1 MDGHREIDDRSE
13 RTGPTAM
20 NNASLDREIES
31 MLAAE
36 PSPEFVARVR
46 ARVAEESEPG
56 RWHVSWM
63 LAAAT
68 AVAAAIVALIVWP
81 SPEVTPAS
89 NGPVEPP
96 RIAEAAPAVA
106 PSPLPSPRP
115 VPKRVTAVSGGAA
128 AIERDRAIDI
138 ELPEVVLADNE
149 VKTFASLVARIRQ
162 SRFDVAIPAA
172 PNPDT
177 PLEVKELPPV
187 EPLEIEPLVKVAALQ
202 AEGERQ

>member
-1 MDGHREIDDRSE
+1 MDGHRPIDALNDS
-13 RTGPTAM
+13 
-20 NNASLDREIES
+20 SLDREIES
-31 MLAAE
+31 LVAVD

-46 ARVAEESEPG
+46 ARVAEEPEPG
-56 RWHVSWM
+56 RWRVSWM
-63 LAAAT
+63 FAAAT

-89 NGPVEPP
+89 NGPVEAP
-96 RIAEAAPAVA
+96 RIAEAAPAIA
-106 PSPLPSPRP
+106 PSPLPAPRL
-115 VPKRVTAVSGGAA
+115 VPERVPAVRAVAA

-138 ELPEVVLADNE
+138 EVPEVVLADNE

-187 EPLEIEPLVKVAALQ
+187 EPLEIEPIVRVAALQ

>member
-1 MDGHREIDDRSE
+1 MDGRRPIDALNDS
-13 RTGPTAM
+13 
-20 NNASLDREIES
+20 SLDREIES
-31 MLAAE
+31 ILAAE
-36 PSPEFVARVR
+36 PSAEFLARVR
-46 ARVAEESEPG
+46 ARVADEPLPAVWRAPWIFAMAG
-56 RWHVSWM
+56 T
-63 LAAAT
+63 LA
-68 AVAAAIVALIVWP
+68 VGIVALAVWP
-81 SPEVTPAS
+81 SSEVTPTSQA
-89 NGPVEPP
+89 PVEPP
-96 RIAEAAPAVA
+96 RIAEAAPAIA

-115 VPKRVTAVSGGAA
+115 VPERVTAARGDAA
-128 AIERDRAIDI
+128 AIERDRAVDI

-187 EPLEIEPLVKVAALQ
+187 EPLEIEPIVKVAALQ

>member
-1 MDGHREIDDRSE
+1 MDGYRLSGRSE

-20 NNASLDREIES
+20 NDASLDQAIES

-56 RWHVSWM
+56 RWRVSWIF
-63 LAAAT
+63 AAAT

-89 NGPVEPP
+89 NVPVEPP
-96 RIAEAAPAVA
+96 RIAEAAPAIA

-115 VPKRVTAVSGGAA
+115 VPERVTAVRTVAA
-128 AIERDRAIDI
+128 AIERDRANDID
-138 ELPEVVLADNE
+138 LPEVVLADN
-149 VKTFASLVARIRQ
+149 
-162 SRFDVAIPAA
+162 
-172 PNPDT
+172 
-177 PLEVKELPPV
+177 
-187 EPLEIEPLVKVAALQ
+187 
-202 AEGERQ
+202 